1 MCIRDRCGNEDDI
14 VYAIVFELEV
24 LHHLQERIHLEN
36 CQRNELLI
44 RQMTQALDKNCE
56 ALTALVCRQEQI
68 SRSQFRR
75 LVALHRERFL
85 NRLIAVCAL
94 TLLSVLAGLG
104 VFTIYWLW
112 V

>member
-1 MCIRDRCGNEDDI
+1 MQKGTKGSANVQSITCISDSARR
-14 VYAIVFELEV
+14 
-24 LHHLQERIHLEN
+24 
-36 CQRNELLI
+36 
-44 RQMTQALDKNCE
+44 T
-56 ALTALVCRQEQI
+56 CRK
-68 SRSQFRR
+68 R
-75 LVALHRERFL
+75 RFL

>member
-1 MCIRDRCGNEDDI
+1 
-14 VYAIVFELEV
+14 
-24 LHHLQERIHLEN
+24 
-36 CQRNELLI
+36 
-44 RQMTQALDKNCE
+44 MTQALDKNCE